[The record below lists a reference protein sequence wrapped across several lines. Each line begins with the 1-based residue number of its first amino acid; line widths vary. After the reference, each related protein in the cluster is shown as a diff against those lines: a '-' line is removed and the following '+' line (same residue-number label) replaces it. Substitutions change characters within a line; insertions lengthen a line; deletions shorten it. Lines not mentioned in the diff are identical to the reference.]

1 MSSSSIVNNDSVA
14 GKHMPKFHAYDR
26 FGRIEE
32 VEMVRNVPLLLHL
45 NLQAHV
51 VLSIPPPL

>member
-1 MSSSSIVNNDSVA
+1 
-14 GKHMPKFHAYDR
+14 
-26 FGRIEE
+26 
-32 VEMVRNVPLLLHL
+32 MVRNVPLLLHL